1 MSLQS
6 VVVVSPGLHNIYDKV
21 KERGSSPVVIIK
33 FLFTLSAMINIR
45 HTERDG
51 AELQQ
56 LSCSIQSSELDVV
69 V

>member
-1 MSLQS
+1 M
-6 VVVVSPGLHNIYDKV
+6 VVVSPGLHNIYDKV

-45 HTERDG
+45 HTERRDG

-56 LSCSIQSSELDVV
+56 LSFLIQSSELDVV